1 MHYSLIS
8 EIPITETPQPQ
19 FLFISTVYHTFIQ
32 YQSPLA
38 TQTTLFPPL
47 GRPRSERFK
56 FPALDKRKGAPM
68 CFVKNF
74 HVGQF
79 SGPTRGLSNR
89 TLLPLGSHP
98 AQNGLNSPLSINAK
112 EPPCVLSKTFA

>member
-56 FPALDKRKGAPM
+56 FLLLDKRKGAPV
-68 CFVKNF
+68 CSVKNF
-74 HVGQF
+74 CVRQF
-79 SGPTRGLSNR
+79 AGPTLGHSNHTLPTWTPHR
-89 TLLPLGSHP
+89 TDRFKFHK
-98 AQNGLNSPLSINAK
+98 AK
-112 EPPCVLSKTFA
+112 SQHMLH

>member
-38 TQTTLFPPL
+38 TQTTLFPL
-47 GRPRSERFK
+47 GR
-56 FPALDKRKGAPM
+56 
-68 CFVKNF
+68 
-74 HVGQF
+74 
-79 SGPTRGLSNR
+79 
-89 TLLPLGSHP
+89 HP
-98 AQNGLNSPLSINAK
+98 AQSRLNSPQKSQHMLQ
-112 EPPCVLSKTFA
+112 

>member
-8 EIPITETPQPQ
+8 EIRITETPQPQ

-47 GRPRSERFK
+47 GRP
-56 FPALDKRKGAPM
+56 
-68 CFVKNF
+68 
-74 HVGQF
+74 
-79 SGPTRGLSNR
+79 
-89 TLLPLGSHP
+89 PLR
-98 AQNGLNSPLSINAK
+98 A
-112 EPPCVLSKTFA
+112 V

>member
-56 FPALDKRKGAPM
+56 FLLLDKRKGAPM
-68 CFVKNF
+68 CSVKNF
-74 HVGQF
+74 RVRQF
-79 SGPTRGLSNR
+79 AGPT
-89 TLLPLGSHP
+89 LGSNHILFP
-98 AQNGLNSPLSINAK
+98 SGRHLFRA
-112 EPPCVLSKTFA
+112 V

>member
-8 EIPITETPQPQ
+8 EIRITETPQPQ

-47 GRPRSERFK
+47 GRP
-56 FPALDKRKGAPM
+56 
-68 CFVKNF
+68 
-74 HVGQF
+74 
-79 SGPTRGLSNR
+79 PTQS
-89 TLLPLGSHP
+89 
-98 AQNGLNSPLSINAK
+98 GLNSSSINAK
-112 EPPCVLSKTFA
+112 EPPCVLSKLSLGQFLGPTQGALKPHSSP

>member
-56 FPALDKRKGAPM
+56 FLLDKRKGAPVYS
-68 CFVKNF
+68 VKNF
-74 HVGQF
+74 RVGQF
-79 SGPTRGLSNR
+79 SGPTRGGSQT
-89 TLLPLGSHP
+89 TLFP
-98 AQNGLNSPLSINAK
+98 
-112 EPPCVLSKTFA
+112 